1 MKKVVFNS
9 EVFIE
14 GDVYVALC
22 PELNVSSFGDTI
34 DEAKT
39 SLKEA
44 VEAFVEECEVMGTL
58 EEVLEEA
65 GFNKRLEPSEIWL
78 PREPLVEEKVA
89 IGA

>member
-44 VEAFVEECEVMGTL
+44 VEAFVEECEAMGTL

-65 GFNKRLEPSEIWL
+65 GFNKRLEPSEMWL
-78 PREPLVEEKVA
+78 PREPLLEEKVA